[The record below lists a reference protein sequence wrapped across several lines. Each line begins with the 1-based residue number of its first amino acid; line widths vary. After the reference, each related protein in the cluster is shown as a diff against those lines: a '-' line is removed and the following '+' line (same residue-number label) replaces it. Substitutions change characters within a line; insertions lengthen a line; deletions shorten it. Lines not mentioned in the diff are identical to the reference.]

1 MQILITGGSGMIGRA
16 LCQCWQ
22 AAGHVL
28 TVLSRD
34 PGKVAALC
42 SGARG
47 IAALS
52 QLDASYV
59 PDVVV
64 NLAGAPIADRPWSA
78 RRKHLLW
85 GSRITSTQALVEW
98 MASRPAP
105 VPVLLSASAVGWY
118 GDAGE
123 QPVDESVTVPGHDF
137 GAQLCAAWEQAARQ
151 ATQSGSR
158 VVIVRIAPVLA
169 VQGGMLARL
178 LLPFRLGLGGRLG
191 HGRQWMP
198 WIHLEDLLALFDHLL
213 QRPDCSGIYNGCT
226 PAPVRNAEFT
236 RLLAAQLRRPAI
248 LPAPAWLLRGL
259 LGEMSVLL
267 LGGQCA
273 QPVRTMATGFH
284 FRYARLEQ
292 ALQQLL
298 PSSR

>member
-1 MQILITGGSGMIGRA
+1 MQILITGGTGMIGRA
-16 LCQCWQ
+16 LCQRWQ
-22 AAGHVL
+22 LAGHAL
-28 TVLSRD
+28 TVVSRSPD
-34 PGKVAALC
+34 QVAALC

-52 QLDASYV
+52 QLESDYR

-78 RRKHLLW
+78 RRKRLLW
-85 GSRITSTQALVEW
+85 ESRIMATQALVQW
-98 MASRPAP
+98 MADLPAP
-105 VPVLLSASAVGWY
+105 APVLLSASAVGWY
-118 GDAGE
+118 GDTGE
-123 QPVDESVTVPGHDF
+123 QPVDESAAVPGHDF
-137 GAQLCAAWEQAARQ
+137 GAQLCAAWELAALQ

-169 VQGGMLARL
+169 AQGGMLARL

-198 WIHLEDLLALFDHLL
+198 WIHLDDLLAMFDHLL
-213 QRPDCSGIYNGCT
+213 AHTDSSGIYNGCAPT
-226 PAPVRNAEFT
+226 PVRNAEFT
-236 RLLAAQLRRPAI
+236 RVLAAQLHRPAI

-267 LGGQCA
+267 LGGQRA
-273 QPVRTMATGFH
+273 QPVRTAAAGFH
-284 FRYARLEQ
+284 FRYASLEQ

-298 PSSR
+298 PSSS